1 MGFLMRSRLLSL
13 AALLLIAGCGGLR
26 MERYLHSRPDDWP
39 TFARTAG
46 HTASASGT
54 LSPPLNLAWTQ
65 DIAAGMGN
73 GSPVVVDSIV
83 FVGNLRGELCALSVA
98 TGKQIGS
105 MTLGEAIQGSPVID
119 GSVAF
124 VPLSNSQQSITA
136 IDLFQGK
143 PLWKKSY
150 GDVEVTP
157 CIFNQKIFFGNTAGT
172 FFSIERATG
181 EVRWKFELP
190 DNTTFKGI
198 RSSPAADSGTIV
210 FGADDGKVYA
220 FEAETGARMW
230 TFDTG
235 APVLASPLIA
245 SGTVFV
251 GNRLGTFFALNLSS
265 GRPAWQSRTGAP
277 IYANGVPAGDIVIV
291 GNLAGEAMGFRKSDG
306 MLVWRTDLGGPIT
319 AGGAV
324 AGSTVYIG
332 TLKKQIYGLN
342 PEDGAITWKAETG
355 GRIRTSPAAAF
366 GRLFV
371 VTDEHD
377 LLAFREAK

>member
-1 MGFLMRSRLLSL
+1 MGSRLLSL
-13 AALLLIAGCGGLR
+13 SALLLIAGCGGLR
-26 MERYLHSRPDDWP
+26 MERYLHSRSDDWP
-39 TFARTAG
+39 VFARTVG
-46 HTASASGT
+46 HTASASGA
-54 LSPPLNLAWTQ
+54 LSPPLNLAWSQ
-65 DIAAGMGN
+65 DISAGMGN

-83 FVGNLRGELCALSVA
+83 FVGTLRGELCALSVA

-105 MTLGEAIQGSPVID
+105 IALGEAIQGSPVID

-124 VPLSNSQQSITA
+124 VPLSNSPQSITA
-136 IDLFQGK
+136 FDLFEGK
-143 PLWKKSY
+143 PRWKKSY

-157 CIFNQKIFFGNTAGT
+157 CLFAQKIFFGNTAGT

-181 EVRWKFELP
+181 DVRWKFELP
-190 DNTTFKGI
+190 DNTTLKGI
-198 RSSPAADSGTIV
+198 RSSPAADSGTVV

-220 FEAETGARMW
+220 FDAETGARRW
-230 TFDTG
+230 TFDAG
-235 APVLASPLIA
+235 APVVASPLIV

-265 GRPAWQSRTGAP
+265 GRAAWQSRTGAP
-277 IYANGVPAGDIVIV
+277 IYANGVPAGDIIIV
-291 GNLAGEAMGFRKSDG
+291 GNLAGEAIGFRKSDG
-306 MLVWRTDLGGPIT
+306 MRLWHTDLGGPIN

-332 TLKKQIYGLN
+332 TMKKQIFGLN
-342 PEDGAITWKAETG
+342 PEDGAITWKAEAG

-371 VTDEHD
+371 ATDEHD
-377 LLAFREAK
+377 LLAFRETK

>member
-1 MGFLMRSRLLSL
+1 MGFLMHSRMLSL
-13 AALLLIAGCGGLR
+13 AGLLLIAGCGSLR
-26 MERYLHSRPDDWP
+26 MERYLHSRSDDWP
-39 TFARTAG
+39 TFARTVG
-46 HTASASGT
+46 HTASASGA
-54 LSPPLNLAWTQ
+54 LSPPLKLAWTQ

-105 MTLGEAIQGSPVID
+105 VALGDAIQGSPVID

-136 IDLFQGK
+136 FDLFEGK
-143 PLWKKSY
+143 PRWKKNY

-157 CIFNQKIFFGNTAGT
+157 CIFGQRIFFGNTAGT

-181 EVRWKFELP
+181 DVRWKFELP
-190 DNTTFKGI
+190 DNRTFKGI
-198 RSSPAADSGTIV
+198 RSSPAADSGMIV

-220 FEAETGARMW
+220 FDPETGAQRW
-230 TFDTG
+230 AFDTG
-235 APVLASPLIA
+235 APVVASPLIV

-251 GNRLGTFFALNLSS
+251 GNRLGTFYALNLSS
-265 GRPAWQSRTGAP
+265 GHPVWHSRAGGP
-277 IYANGVPAGDIVIV
+277 IYANGVPAGNIVIV
-291 GNLAGEAMGFRKSDG
+291 GTLAGVAMGFRETDG
-306 MLVWRTDLGGPIT
+306 VQLWHTDLGGPIN

-324 AGSTVYIG
+324 AGNTVYIG
-332 TLKKQIYGLN
+332 TMKKQIYGLN

-366 GRLFV
+366 GTLFV
-371 VTDEHD
+371 ATDEHD
-377 LLAFREAK
+377 LLAFREAR

>member
-1 MGFLMRSRLLSL
+1 MRARLLSL
-13 AALLLIAGCGGLR
+13 TGLLLLAGCGGLR
-26 MERYLHSRPDDWP
+26 MERYLHTRSDDWP
-39 TFARTAG
+39 TFARTVG
-46 HTASASGT
+46 HTASASGALT
-54 LSPPLNLAWTQ
+54 PPLKLAWTQ

-83 FVGNLRGELCALSVA
+83 FVGTLRGELCALSVS
-98 TGKQIGS
+98 TGKRIGS
-105 MTLGEAIQGSPVID
+105 ISLGEAIQGSPVID

-124 VPLSNSQQSITA
+124 VPLSSSVQSITA
-136 IDLFQGK
+136 FDLFEGK
-143 PLWKKSY
+143 PRWKKNY

-157 CIFNQKIFFGNTAGT
+157 CLLRQKIFFGNTAGT

-181 EVRWKFELP
+181 DVRWKFELP
-190 DNTTFKGI
+190 DNATYKGI

-210 FGADDGKVYA
+210 FGADDGRVYA
-220 FEAETGARMW
+220 LDAETGARMW

-235 APVLASPLIA
+235 GPVVASPLIV

-265 GRPAWQSRTGAP
+265 GRPAWQSHTGAP
-277 IYANGVPAGDIVIV
+277 IYANGVPAGDVVIV
-291 GNLAGEAMGFRKSDG
+291 GNLAGEALGFRVSDG
-306 MLVWRTDLGGPIT
+306 MRVWRTDLGGPIN

-324 AGSTVYIG
+324 AGGTVYIE
-332 TLKKQIYGLN
+332 TMKKQIYGLDTG
-342 PEDGAITWKAETG
+342 DGAITWKAETG

-371 VTDEHD
+371 ATDEHD
-377 LLAFREAK
+377 LLAFREEK

>member
-1 MGFLMRSRLLSL
+1 MGFLMHSRML
-13 AALLLIAGCGGLR
+13 ALTWLLLIAGCGGLR
-26 MERYLHSRPDDWP
+26 MERYLHSRSDDWP
-39 TFARTAG
+39 TFARTVG
-46 HTASASGT
+46 HTASASGA
-54 LSPPLNLAWTQ
+54 LSPPLKLAWTQ

-83 FVGNLRGELCALSVA
+83 FVGTLRGELCALSVA

-105 MTLGEAIQGSPVID
+105 IALGEAIQGSPVID

-136 IDLFQGK
+136 FDLFEGK
-143 PLWKKSY
+143 PRWKKSY

-157 CIFNQKIFFGNTAGT
+157 CLLAQKIFFGNTAGT

-181 EVRWKFELP
+181 DMRWKFELP
-190 DNTTFKGI
+190 DNTKYKGI
-198 RSSPAADSGTIV
+198 RSSPAAEGGTIV

-220 FEAETGARMW
+220 LDAETGAQKW

-235 APVLASPLIA
+235 APVIASPLIV

-251 GNRLGTFFALNLSS
+251 GNRIGTFSAINLSS

-291 GNLAGEAMGFRKSDG
+291 GNLAGEAFGFREKDG
-306 MLVWRTDLGGPIT
+306 VPVWRTDLGGPIS

-332 TLKKQIYGLN
+332 TMKKQIFGLGT
-342 PEDGAITWKAETG
+342 EDGAIIWKADAG

-371 VTDEHD
+371 ATDEHD
-377 LLAFREAK
+377 LLAFREAE